1 MAVQESCRRFSV
13 CVDMGWCVRM
23 WEVNKHEVNLCSSI
37 FFGGGR
43 KVKERKESKGEEEG
57 NENRTLAF

>member
-1 MAVQESCRRFSV
+1 
-13 CVDMGWCVRM
+13 VDMGWCVRT

-43 KVKERKESKGEEEG
+43 KVKERKKEMKIELCLSSKRYLI
-57 NENRTLAF
+57 NMKYSI

>member
-1 MAVQESCRRFSV
+1 
-13 CVDMGWCVRM
+13 M